1 MRNIVLKSLLS
12 LGIAGGILCAILLMV
27 AVISSGTVRAQQT
40 ALSSG
45 ERLITVH
52 DNGQNRGILTR
63 ATSLRQAFL
72 EANIYVDQND
82 LIEPG
87 IDEQLVASNYD
98 VNIYRARPVTVV
110 DGNVKQKVMSPYQT
124 AKQIAFHAG
133 ITLQNE
139 DTATLEANTNMV
151 SEGAGMQ
158 MTISRATE
166 LTLVLYGTKTTSYTQ
181 EKTVGDMLAAKN
193 ITVAPEDTL
202 SLAKETPIQAGM
214 VIELWR
220 NGKQTATEERD
231 EPFPIE
237 KIKDADR
244 EVGYRQVKTPG
255 TLGKRTVTFE
265 IEMRD
270 GKEVARRE
278 IQSVI
283 TKDPV
288 KQVEIVGAKM
298 ANTFSG
304 DFAGALARLRACEA
318 GGNYANKKNPKYRG
332 AYQYDYSTWANYGGY
347 YDPADAPPAV
357 QDEKAWLTY
366 QRRGWQPWPS
376 CSVKQ
381 GLQDIYR

>member
-1 MRNIVLKSLLS
+1 MRNVVLKSLLS
-12 LGIAGGILCAILLMV
+12 LGVAGGILCAILLIV
-27 AVISSGTVRAQQT
+27 TIISSSQVRAQQT

-52 DNGQNRGILTR
+52 DNGQDRGILTR
-63 ATSLRQAFL
+63 ATTLRQAFL
-72 EANIYVDQND
+72 EANIPVDPND

-98 VNIYRARPVTVV
+98 INVYRARPVTVV

-139 DTATLEANTNMV
+139 DTATLEANSNMV

-158 MTISRATE
+158 MTITRATGF
-166 LTLVLYGTKTTSYTQ
+166 TLVLYGTKTTAYTQ
-181 EKTVGDMLAAKN
+181 EKTVGEMLVAKN
-193 ITVAPEDTL
+193 ITVAAEDTL
-202 SLAKETPIQAGM
+202 SVAPETPIQPGM
-214 VIELWR
+214 IVELWR

-237 KIKDADR
+237 KIKDMDR

-255 TLGKRTVTFE
+255 ILGKRTVTYE

-270 GKEVARRE
+270 GKEIARRE
-278 IQSVI
+278 VQSVI
-283 TKDPV
+283 TKEPV
-288 KQVEIVGAKM
+288 KQVEVVGGKIS
-298 ANTFSG
+298 NTFTGS
-304 DFAGALARLRACEA
+304 FAEALARLRMCEA
-318 GGNYANKKNPKYRG
+318 GGVYTRNSGNGYYG
-332 AYQYDYSTWANYGGY
+332 AYQYNISTWANYGGY
-347 YDPADAPPAV
+347 AIPSDAPPAV

-366 QRRGWQPWPS
+366 QRRGWQPWPA
-376 CSVKQ
+376 CSTKL